1 MAVLSYN
8 EILPKCIITYNNEPY
23 EVLSSHIFRM
33 QMRKPVN
40 QTKLRHLVSGK
51 VIEISFHQ
59 NETMNEAEVDTMQA
73 VYLYTNKGE
82 SWFAEVG
89 NLKNRFSFPEEVVQ
103 DAFTK
108 MYLYADKYHVRE
120 GASFSSWAYTI
131 LNRVAYT
138 RYRAKSI
145 ERGKRAEL
153 LPEHYESLPD
163 ARAEFLED
171 LSIRNEVLAALAKL
185 PEAAAKILRLQFIE
199 GKTQEEIAQAEDL
212 SIPAVKTRIHR
223 AKKLFKEVYDAQ
235 HYE

>member
-1 MAVLSYN
+1 MLADIMSFSTTELVTL
-8 EILPKCIITYNNEPY
+8 TDA
-23 EVLSSHIFRM
+23 EVLARSEREPDLFAILVR
-33 QMRKPVN
+33 RYEAAL
-40 QTKLRHLVSGK
+40 LRRART
-51 VIEISFHQ
+51 I
-59 NETMNEAEVDTMQA
+59 
-73 VYLYTNKGE
+73 
-82 SWFAEVG
+82 
-89 NLKNRFSFPEEVVQ
+89 LKSPEDAEEVVQ

-223 AKKLFKEVYDAQ
+223 AKKLFKQAYDDQ